1 MRKRGLKMNKDDYIK
16 SLENVL
22 IFMCNTY
29 TNINDELL
37 KLAQEG
43 NNAFLK
49 VPLIQGTFNIV
60 QISQIGEMELQ
71 EPIYDLREIKK
82 EILRKRS
89 GS

>member
-1 MRKRGLKMNKDDYIK
+1 MNKDDYIK
-16 SLENVL
+16 SLENTL

-29 TNINDELL
+29 KNINDELL

-43 NNAFLK
+43 NNAFFK

-60 QISQIGEMELQ
+60 QIFQIGEMELQ
-71 EPIYDLREIKK
+71 EQIYNLKEIKK

-89 GS
+89 CL